1 MLPRITPSRRV
12 VPTCSARRPESLQNA
27 ATPQSTKA
35 AVTTEAH
42 IFGGSDAIA
51 LPCARTGVADQGAQ
65 LTQELRAAHGRA
77 RRPCT
82 KEARAEWVR
91 CGTPDAL
98 GMRPEPPMLELLAAL
113 VLATPAQLMLGAETR
128 LFIVGD
134 SNVRRWSCDSG
145 EVQLDAAVETGSALQ
160 PPWVQSMIIEVAVGS
175 LRCGDPHMEDKLRE
189 SLKAEQFPVIR
200 YRLGEVKALPGAPAG
215 RYLLLVKGTLTVA

>member
-1 MLPRITPSRRV
+1 
-12 VPTCSARRPESLQNA
+12 
-27 ATPQSTKA
+27 
-35 AVTTEAH
+35 
-42 IFGGSDAIA
+42 
-51 LPCARTGVADQGAQ
+51 
-65 LTQELRAAHGRA
+65 
-77 RRPCT
+77 
-82 KEARAEWVR
+82 
-91 CGTPDAL
+91 
-98 GMRPEPPMLELLAAL
+98 MLELLAAL

-215 RYLLLVKGTLTVA
+215 RYLLLVKGTLTVAGVTRGVQLQVRASATPEGKLRATGSLPLLMSDFAVEPPSAFLGIVQSKNEIVVRFDFRGRAVAMTN